1 MCIAVFLWRAHPLYP
16 FILMLN
22 RDEYHSRS
30 TRPLGWWEGDEI
42 LGGRDEVAGGTWLAC
57 SRDGRMAFLTNV
69 REVQSLPEAKSRGD
83 LLVRFLQSK
92 KRPMEFAEEMVKEAD
107 QYNGF
112 NLILTD
118 LCSKT
123 MVYVTNRAKEGNNL
137 VTEVESGIHVL
148 TNARLD
154 SPWPKAQR
162 LGDSFRELLDEH
174 GEKELP
180 MKEMV
185 EKLMMDTFK
194 DDESMLP
201 HIYPPEREYHLSSIF
216 VETVTTPIGRYGTRS
231 TSAVFVN
238 AIGEVEFY
246 ERHLENELW
255 KEETVTYQIEETDQV
270 IGENMAS

>member
-16 FILMLN
+16 FILLLN
-22 RDEYHSRS
+22 RDEYHSRP

-57 SRDGRMAFLTNV
+57 SRGGRVAFLTNV

-83 LLVRFLQSK
+83 LPVQFLQSK
-92 KRPMEFAEEMVKEAD
+92 KSPMEFAEEMVKEAD

-162 LGDSFRELLDEH
+162 LGDSFKELLDKH

-180 MKEMV
+180 MKEMA
-185 EKLMMDTFK
+185 EKLMMDTVK

-201 HIYPPEREYHLSSIF
+201 HIFPPEREYHLSSIF
-216 VETVTTPIGRYGTRS
+216 IDTDTPIGRYGTRS
-231 TSAVFVN
+231 TSTVFVK
-238 AIGEVEFY
+238 AIGEVQFY

-255 KEETVTYQIEETDQV
+255 KEETVAYQIEETK
-270 IGENMAS
+270 